1 MRNARTHSDEQI
13 AQIMASIAEFGFVNP
28 ILIDQHQGIIAGHGR
43 LLAAQ
48 RLGMK
53 EVPAINIGAFKRE
66 TQKRALIIADNR
78 IAMNAGWDEEM
89 LRLELTDLQAEDFN
103 LDIMGF
109 SEDRLDKLLAPM
121 TGRATED
128 DAVPEVEAV
137 PSSKPGDLWLNRF
150 APLALRRFHQTG
162 CGGARAGWQSCR
174 HGIYRPTLQCKLRRH
189 RKGQNAREQAHHQ
202 NDNLGAEFEEFL
214 LGLHQFRRQ
223 TCKGAIYI
231 YMSSSELDTLQS
243 AFRKAGGHWSTFII
257 WAKNNATMGRA
268 DCSASTDADPLWLE
282 RRHRAFL
289 VRCAVERCG
298 F

>member
-1 MRNARTHSDEQI
+1 MTDLSITDYSVEKLIPYVRNARTHSDEQI

-53 EVPAINIGAFKRE
+53 DVPAIMLAHLSE

-109 SEDRLDKLLAPM
+109 SEDELDKLLAPM
-121 TGRATED
+121 TEVGETED

-137 PSSKPGDLWLNRF
+137 AISKPGDLWVLGSHR
-150 APLALRRFHQTG
+150 LL
-162 CGGARAGWQSCR
+162 CGDSTKSAARLHSLLPEQS
-174 HGIYRPTLQCKLRRH
+174 G
-189 RKGQNAREQAHHQ
+189 
-202 NDNLGAEFEEFL
+202 
-214 LGLHQFRRQ
+214 
-223 TCKGAIYI
+223 
-231 YMSSSELDTLQS
+231 SSAMLPVC
-243 AFRKAGGHWSTFII
+243 W
-257 WAKNNATMGRA
+257 
-268 DCSASTDADPLWLE
+268 
-282 RRHRAFL
+282 
-289 VRCAVERCG
+289 RCATLLLC
-298 F
+298 